1 MTLPSSITQQ
11 SYTFD
16 RGDNVQFL
24 PMRTLDPMDKEEIVE
39 FSPIV
44 VCDPIVNCNVLS
56 LDSFGSNNASLEI
69 GTTVGRITTPS

>member
-1 MTLPSSITQQ
+1 
-11 SYTFD
+11 
-16 RGDNVQFL
+16 
-24 PMRTLDPMDKEEIVE
+24 MRTLDPMDKEDIVE

-44 VCDPIVNCNVLS
+44 VCDPMVNCNVLS